1 MAIIHVRIL
10 KLWPPPSF

>member
-10 KLWPPPSF
+10 KLWPSPSF